1 MQNKAAR
8 IVTGRP
14 YEVRSNDVLKELN
27 RQSLKER
34 RIYQKSIFIYKVRN
48 NIYLESRTSMFE
60 LSNNGNHELQ
70 SYDLN
75 YALQKPNIN
84 FLRRSNSQLG
94 QFGFGLLRFVGNFA
108 RST

>member
-8 IVTGRP
+8 IVTGRS

-48 NIYLESRTSMFE
+48 NIYPESRTSMFE
-60 LSNNGNHELQ
+60 LSKLQ
-70 SYDLN
+70 TP
-75 YALQKPNIN
+75 K
-84 FLRRSNSQLG
+84 
-94 QFGFGLLRFVGNFA
+94 
-108 RST
+108 